1 MIAARIAAGGC
12 LVVLFMTATTG
23 CLDFKKSYPEK
34 RSFVLDVG
42 TPPQAPAAKGA
53 IVLKI
58 NKFRVSPLFA
68 GRAMVYRVA
77 DLQYESDFYDEWFVA
92 PGTLVTQQVQ
102 RWLSNSAGVQQVM
115 IGTNHVEPTHLLEGT
130 VTDFYGDFRGAPRAV
145 LGLELQVLDAVH
157 EHQSVLRRTY
167 RQEMPLADR
176 SPDALAQGLTEALR
190 AILIDVAKEIAALDP
205 VRTPTSP
212 RP

>member
-1 MIAARIAAGGC
+1 MITARIAAGSC
-12 LVVLFMTATTG
+12 LVVIITAGTG

-42 TPPQAPAAKGA
+42 APEQAPAANGT

-58 NKFRVSPLFA
+58 NKFRVSPLFG

-92 PGTLVTQQVQ
+92 PGTLVTEQVHH
-102 RWLSNSAGVQQVM
+102 WLSNSTGVQLVM
-115 IGTNHVEPTHLLEGT
+115 TGRNHVEPTHLLEGT

-145 LGLELQVLDAVH
+145 LGLELHVMDAVH

-167 RQEMPLADR
+167 HQDLPLADR
-176 SPDALAQGLTEALR
+176 SSDALARGLTEALR
-190 AILIDVAKEIAALDP
+190 TILIDIAKEIAALEP
-205 VRTPTSP
+205 GRTPASP